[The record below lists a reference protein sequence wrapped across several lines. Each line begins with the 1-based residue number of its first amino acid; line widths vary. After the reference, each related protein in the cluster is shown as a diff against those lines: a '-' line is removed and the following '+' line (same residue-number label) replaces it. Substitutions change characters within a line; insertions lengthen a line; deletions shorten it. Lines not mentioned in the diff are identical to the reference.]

1 MRIDATNVNTPPPP
15 VSVPD
20 GGSKVSAAKVPAGDG
35 GGADALGGFSP
46 TPDLAKLLALV
57 KEVPEVRGE
66 LVQEVLERASVGEL
80 NTRTAATDTASAML
94 DAG

>member
-35 GGADALGGFSP
+35 GGADALGSP
-46 TPDLAKLLALV
+46 
-57 KEVPEVRGE
+57 VRSDRP
-66 LVQEVLERASVGEL
+66 V
-80 NTRTAATDTASAML
+80 TA
-94 DAG
+94 G